1 MKANRYF
8 RRKKSDILK
17 KVLAYVVLIFACLAV
32 LLPLTIVVSTSLK
45 TDSDANTFPFKFIP
59 EVFSADAYIEVLTNS
74 RVWLGLINTLI
85 IVLPVMFVGVFV
97 SSLAAFAF
105 AKLEFKGKNIIF
117 SLLLGS
123 MMLPGVITM
132 TPAYV
137 LYDAIG
143 WTDSWLPLMV
153 PGLFG
158 TASCIFF
165 MRNYLVKVPNALIDA
180 GKMAGLSMFGIFR
193 KIVLPIIKPA
203 LVAQIILWF
212 FAGYNDY
219 FGPMLYLSTE
229 SNFNLQLVLKNMVA
243 QYETSPT
250 VMMANCVFALIPA
263 LVIYGFAQKSLI
275 RGISLQGVKK

>member
-1 MKANRYF
+1 MKVKT
-8 RRKKSDILK
+8 KKKNKTSISGK
-17 KVLAYVVLIFACLAV
+17 IAAYVVLTLACLSILLIFMIV
-32 LLPLTIVVSTSLK
+32 LSTSFK
-45 TDSDANTFPFKFIP
+45 TDVEANTFPFHLIP
-59 EVFSADAYIEVLTNS
+59 EVFTIDAYVEVLTNK
-74 RVWLGLINTLI
+74 RVWLGLVNTLI
-85 IVLPVMFVGVFV
+85 IVLPVMFIGVFV

-143 WTDSWLPLMV
+143 WTDTWLPLMV

-165 MRNYLVKVPNALIDA
+165 MRNYLVRVPDALIDA
-180 GKMAGLSMFGIFR
+180 GKMTGLSYFGIFR
-193 KIVLPIIKPA
+193 RIIMPIIKPA

-229 SNFNLQLVLKNMVA
+229 ANFNLQLVIKDMVS
-243 QYETSPT
+243 QFEGRPS
-250 VMMANCVFALIPA
+250 VMMSSCVFALVPA

-275 RGISLQGVKK
+275 TGISLQGVKK

>member
-1 MKANRYF
+1 MKASNYF
-8 RRKKSDILK
+8 KRKRSAILK
-17 KVLAYVVLIFACLAV
+17 SVLAYVVLILACLIV
-32 LLPLTIVVSTSLK
+32 LLPFTIVVSTSFK
-45 TDSDANTFPFKFIP
+45 TDVEANTFPFKLIP
-59 EVFSADAYIEVLTNS
+59 EVFSIDAYIEVFSNS
-74 RVWLGLINTLI
+74 RIWLGLINTLI
-85 IVLPVMFVGVFV
+85 IVLPVMVVGVLV

-165 MRNYLVKVPNALIDA
+165 MRNYLVRVPNALIDA

-250 VMMANCVFALIPA
+250 VMMASCVFALIPA
-263 LVIYGFAQKSLI
+263 LTIYGFAQKSLI
-275 RGISLQGVKK
+275 TGISLQGVKK